1 MIIAVCNQKGGV
13 GKTATAQAI
22 ATGAAKI
29 GRRSLAIDLDPQC
42 NLTFSMGGNSADA
55 GIYELMTG
63 AAAPAQIIQK
73 TAQGDILTASSSLAL
88 MENFFTE
95 KKYTE
100 KQRKNALA
108 AALRPIKKKYD
119 VITIDCPP
127 ALNVLLVNALM
138 AADTVI
144 IPMTAD
150 IYALQGLYQLKSSI
164 EAAQK
169 SNTGLVIGGA
179 VFVKHSTRTVLAR
192 DLTDVI
198 TDKCRALDIPVYKTT
213 IREGVAIREAQTQR
227 ESIFDYAPRSN
238 AAKDYMQLIAEI
250 GL

>member
-29 GRRSLAIDLDPQC
+29 GRRSLAVDLDPQC

-73 TAQGDILTASSSLAL
+73 TKQGDILTASSGLAL
-88 MENFFTE
+88 ADHTFTGE
-95 KKYTE
+95 SRSTY
-100 KQRKNALA
+100 LA

-127 ALNVLLVNALM
+127 ALNILLVNALM

-150 IYALQGLYQLKSSI
+150 IYSLQGLYQLKSSI

>member
-29 GRRSLAIDLDPQC
+29 GRRSLAIDLDPQS

-73 TAQGDILTASSSLAL
+73 TAQGDILTASSGLAL
-88 MENFFTE
+88 ADHTFTGE
-95 KKYTE
+95 SRSTY
-100 KQRKNALA
+100 LA

-127 ALNVLLVNALM
+127 ALNILLVNALM

-144 IPMTAD
+144 IPITAD

-179 VFVKHSTRTVLAR
+179 VFVKHNTRTVLAR

>member
-13 GKTATAQAI
+13 GKTATAQAL
-22 ATGAAKI
+22 ATGAAQI

-42 NLTFSMGGNSADA
+42 NLSFSMGGNSADA

-63 AAAPAQIIQK
+63 AATPGQIIQH
-73 TAQGDILTASSSLAL
+73 TAQGDILTASTSLAL
-88 MENFFTE
+88 ADSTFTG
-95 KKYTE
+95 KSRGTS
-100 KQRKNALA
+100 LA
-108 AALRPIKKKYD
+108 AALQPIKKKYD

-127 ALNVLLVNALM
+127 ALNILLVNALM
-138 AADTVI
+138 AADMVI
-144 IPMTAD
+144 IPLTAD
-150 IYALQGLYQLKSSI
+150 MYALQGLYQLKQSI
-164 EAAQK
+164 DAAQK
-169 SNTGLVIGGA
+169 SNTGLVIGGV

-198 TDKCRALDIPVYKTT
+198 TAKCRELDIPVYKTA

-227 ESIFDYAPRSN
+227 MSIFDYAPRSN
-238 AAKDYMQLIAEI
+238 PAKDYMQLIAEI

>member
-29 GRRSLAIDLDPQC
+29 GRRSLAIDLDPQS

-73 TAQGDILTASSSLAL
+73 TKQGDILTASSGLAL
-88 MENFFTE
+88 ADHTFTGE
-95 KKYTE
+95 SRSTY
-100 KQRKNALA
+100 LA

-127 ALNVLLVNALM
+127 ALNILLVNALM

-144 IPMTAD
+144 IPITAD

-179 VFVKHSTRTVLAR
+179 VFVKHNTRTVLAR